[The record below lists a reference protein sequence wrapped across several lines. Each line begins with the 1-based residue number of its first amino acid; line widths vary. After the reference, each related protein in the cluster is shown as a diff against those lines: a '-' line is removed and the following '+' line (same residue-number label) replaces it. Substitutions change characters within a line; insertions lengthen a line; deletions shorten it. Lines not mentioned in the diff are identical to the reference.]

1 MQNTKCAHSRMSVIY
16 FKPVLIRLYMTA
28 ETLPGKWS
36 VFGFFACLF
45 FTVQPH
51 LVSLSTKI
59 SSVFTVVWNKVLP
72 YCTPKWESTGELI
85 RTTTE
90 VIHDSTVSHYFFI
103 FSSVSC
109 HQNSYCGCFVWHLL
123 NVSQLHA
130 RLFQLHTP
138 HKAMVEFQMKI
149 S

>member
-1 MQNTKCAHSRMSVIY
+1 MSVIY

-59 SSVFTVVWNKVLP
+59 SSVF
-72 YCTPKWESTGELI
+72 
-85 RTTTE
+85 
-90 VIHDSTVSHYFFI
+90 H
-103 FSSVSC
+103 SSVEQSIA
-109 HQNSYCGCFVWHLL
+109 LL
-123 NVSQLHA
+123 YTQVGEYRRAN
-130 RLFQLHTP
+130 
-138 HKAMVEFQMKI
+138 KDYN
-149 S
+149 

>member
-1 MQNTKCAHSRMSVIY
+1 MQDTKCAHSRMSVIY

-72 YCTPKWESTGELI
+72 YCGRVQES
-85 RTTTE
+85 
-90 VIHDSTVSHYFFI
+90 
-103 FSSVSC
+103 
-109 HQNSYCGCFVWHLL
+109 
-123 NVSQLHA
+123 
-130 RLFQLHTP
+130 
-138 HKAMVEFQMKI
+138 
-149 S
+149 